1 MMKKE
6 YYIKPEISVISAE
19 PLMPLAE
26 SFTPPDKDDTEEDA
40 DGAAAKPSLPVFD
53 IWDEDFN

>member
-6 YYIKPEISVISAE
+6 YYIKPEITVISAE

-26 SFTPPDKDDTEEDA
+26 SFPVPDPTETEEDA